1 MWYEVGAGAGA
12 SDVVLVVCESTGIN
26 SLLCGLSGGCGWV
39 TVVVIGESLAM
50 GTLATGCD
58 RFFIAFDAFTIFDF
72 RLVWRILVLVG
83 ILLAAFGVP
92 TGRM

>member
-39 TVVVIGESLAM
+39 TVVMIGKSFAM

-58 RFFIAFDAFTIFDF
+58 RFFIAFDAFTILDF
-72 RLVWRILVLVG
+72 RLVWR
-83 ILLAAFGVP
+83 
-92 TGRM
+92 T